1 MSEIETYDDPQGV
14 DYGHY
19 EAGAESGELEHLQQ
33 ASGSESDYDSN
44 FNVYEQDTESAES
57 TDFQQGRHVE
67 FEDPSGARYEETEY
81 TNYSHDEYDS
91 NHIFA
96 AEGSESSHQA
106 EWSQL
111 DALRERF
118 ASEFVEGTQ
127 YHADGGSEL
136 TAK

>member
-14 DYGHY
+14 DYEHY
-19 EAGAESGELEHLQQ
+19 EAGAESGELDQLHQ
-33 ASGSESDYDSN
+33 ASGSESDYQSD

-57 TDFQQGRHVE
+57 TDFQQGHHVLVE
-67 FEDPSGARYEETEY
+67 NPDGSRYEETDY
-81 TNYSHDEYDS
+81 TNYSNDTYDS

-96 AEGSESSHQA
+96 AEGSESSHEAQ
-106 EWSQL
+106 WSEL

-118 ASEFVEGTQ
+118 ASEHVAGTE
-127 YHADGGSEL
+127 YHGGSEL